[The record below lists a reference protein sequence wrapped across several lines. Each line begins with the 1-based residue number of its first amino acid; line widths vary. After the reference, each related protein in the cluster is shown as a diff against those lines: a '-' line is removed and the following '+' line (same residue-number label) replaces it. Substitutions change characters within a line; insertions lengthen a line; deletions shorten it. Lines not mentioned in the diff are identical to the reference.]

1 MIQFNKP
8 ENLNGLELLDEL
20 AAVGI
25 VLDKMEQ
32 APVVESDGSMW
43 LDINPT
49 DESTA
54 AAVVAAHN
62 GTTVAPEPTI
72 ADKLASVG
80 LSLDELKSAI
90 LGGN

>member
-1 MIQFNKP
+1 MKTFTKP
-8 ENLNGLELLDEL
+8 ENLNGAELQAEL
-20 AAVGI
+20 ASAGI
-25 VLDKMEQ
+25 IVDEIFDLANGMIAFQ
-32 APVVESDGSMW
+32 TES
-43 LDINPT
+43 
-49 DESTA
+49 ESEATA
-54 AAVVAAHN
+54 IVAAHN

>member
-1 MIQFNKP
+1 MIKFDKP
-8 ENLNGLELLDEL
+8 ENLNGAELLDEL

-25 VLDKMEQ
+25 VLDLTTQ
-32 APVVESDGSMW
+32 APLIDGNGDLW
-43 LDINPT
+43 LDVKLE
-49 DESTA
+49 DKSKV
-54 AAVVAAHN
+54 AAVVTAHN